1 MHPLCM
7 CFICYS
13 LVSMVFI
20 LSMLQH
26 PVSFVTPVH
35 TLYFKIKF
43 LIAGLFLETL
53 LHLSVHSVH
62 VVASNISLNYCIF
75 GHVIIFVSLI
85 SASCVVLWLYLLTV
99 LISPCEESVDVLM
112 LQRHGFCC
120 YCKNHS
126 SQTKKY
132 KELIFLEGVS

>member
-1 MHPLCM
+1 
-7 CFICYS
+7 
-13 LVSMVFI
+13 MVFI

-112 LQRHGFCC
+112 LQ
-120 YCKNHS
+120 
-126 SQTKKY
+126 
-132 KELIFLEGVS
+132 